1 MSTNP
6 VLEVRNLDAVA
17 DWFRVTYSLNLTVE
31 EGEIVGLLGHDGA
44 GKTTVTK
51 GILGHREPRSGSVR
65 LRDEELID
73 QSPEVRQGKGIG
85 YQPASKQ
92 LYEDLTVDENLR
104 IPIWKRGD
112 ICDITDREDAV
123 DHVYDRFKELKQL
136 KNRRIETFDDDD
148 KKRKVAIGQALV
160 LQPDLLVLDE
170 PLQGVSSGTVDDI
183 SETLRELKNEGL
195 GILLTDSDID
205 DPLDVLDRVIVMER
219 GEIVD
224 EGDPDRV
231 SSRVDEEGLARGWA
245 KMNA

>member
-31 EGEIVGLLGHDGA
+31 EGEIVGLLGPDGA
-44 GKTTVTK
+44 GKTTVTQ
-51 GILGHREPRSGSVR
+51 GILGHRESRSGSVR
-65 LRDEELID
+65 LHGEELID
-73 QSPEVRQGKGIG
+73 QSSEVRQGKGIG

-112 ICDITDREDAV
+112 ICDITDRRDAV
-123 DHVYDRFKELKQL
+123 DHVYERFEGLDQF
-136 KNRRIETFDDDD
+136 RSVRIETFGDDD
-148 KKRKVAIGQALV
+148 KTRKVAIGQALV
-160 LQPDLLVLDE
+160 LKPDLLVLDE
-170 PLQGVSSGTVDDI
+170 PLRGVSSDAVDDI
-183 SETLRELKNEGL
+183 SGTLQELKNEGL

-205 DPLDVLDRVIVMER
+205 DPPDVLDRVMVMER

-231 SSRVDEEGLARGWA
+231 ASRVDEEDLARGWA